1 MADDTSHA
9 LSAVL
14 DGLERSIDGD
24 AVSVQHI
31 VEVLGRRSFAS
42 LLLIFPLIAASP
54 ASTIPGVTTTVAAI
68 VFILVGQMI
77 LGRECVWLPPL
88 IRQRRIS
95 RDALCKGIQWLRK
108 PVGFV
113 ERFLKARLVFLLHRP
128 WLYLPLGL
136 ILALSVFMP
145 FMELVPTSGSIASAI
160 IALFAA
166 GLLTR
171 DGALVLVSLL
181 LLLGLPVL
189 AWQAGFRF

>member
-14 DGLERSIDGD
+14 DGLERAIDGD
-24 AVSVQHI
+24 AASVQQI
-31 VEVLGRRSFAS
+31 VETLGRKSFAA
-42 LLLIFPLIAASP
+42 LLLIFPLISASP
-54 ASTIPGVTTTVAAI
+54 ASTIPGVTATVAAI

-77 LGRECVWLPPL
+77 LGRECVWLPPF
-88 IRQRRIS
+88 IRQRRIP
-95 RDALCKGIQWLRK
+95 RDALCQGIQWLRK

-113 ERFLKARLVFLLHRP
+113 ERFLKARLVFLFHRP

-136 ILALSVFMP
+136 ILALALVMP
-145 FMELVPTSGSIASAI
+145 FMELVPTSGSIASVI

-181 LLLGLPVL
+181 LLLGLPAL